1 MMSETAMRQ
10 NLLKDEDIISY
21 FRFNDLSKD
30 FERELVSTRKKIK
43 RELEHELLMDIHQ
56 YSVHASVFYK
66 NMFVYIQNKL
76 AEEKQLEYYLDKV
89 RQMYYDQHEQE
100 MNARIK
106 YSFVDGTGRILDSFV
121 M

>member
-1 MMSETAMRQ
+1 MTETAMRQ
-10 NLLKDEDIISY
+10 NLLKDEDILSY

-89 RQMYYDQHEQE
+89 RQMYWDQLQQEQQ
-100 MNARIK
+100 ARIK
-106 YSFVDGTGRILDSFV
+106 HSLVDYNGRVLDSFV